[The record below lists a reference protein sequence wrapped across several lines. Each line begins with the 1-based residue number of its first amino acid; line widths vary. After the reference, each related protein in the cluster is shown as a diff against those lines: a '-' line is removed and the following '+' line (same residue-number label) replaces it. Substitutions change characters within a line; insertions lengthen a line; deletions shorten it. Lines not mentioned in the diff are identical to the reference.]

1 MNEVKKIT
9 EDKKAWVD
17 EIAKLLRKDRRSGV
31 KNITYDK
38 RGVGLEIVTI
48 TFKGGDESMINVS
61 YNSLGKIL
69 EEIDREVYGN
79 GAYGKINPE
88 ERWW

>member
-1 MNEVKKIT
+1 MN

-17 EIAKLLRKDRRSGV
+17 EIGKLLRKDKRSDV
-31 KNITYDK
+31 QEITYDK
-38 RGVGLEIVTI
+38 RGVALELVTI
-48 TFKGGDESMINVS
+48 TFKSGGQSIINVS

-69 EEIDREVYGN
+69 EEIDREVYGD
-79 GAYGKINPE
+79 GAYGKVDPS

>member
-1 MNEVKKIT
+1 MNGAKKIT

-17 EIAKLLRKDRRSGV
+17 GIEKLFQIDRYSGV
-31 KNITYDK
+31 KSIFYDK
-38 RGVGLEIVTI
+38 RSLGLELVTI
-48 TFKGGDESMINVS
+48 IFENGDESIINVS
-61 YNSLGKIL
+61 YTSL
-69 EEIDREVYGN
+69 EEILKEIHREVYGN